1 MIVMYLKIIFI
12 ISFEGVFIDQSDAYK
27 IKVSCMTCDI
37 AWLYHDAKMY
47 GYNAYRRLGL
57 EKVVCLE
64 DEMPVID
71 PSLEVEKFLQNC
83 PGNS

>member
-1 MIVMYLKIIFI
+1 
-12 ISFEGVFIDQSDAYK
+12 
-27 IKVSCMTCDI
+27 MTCDI